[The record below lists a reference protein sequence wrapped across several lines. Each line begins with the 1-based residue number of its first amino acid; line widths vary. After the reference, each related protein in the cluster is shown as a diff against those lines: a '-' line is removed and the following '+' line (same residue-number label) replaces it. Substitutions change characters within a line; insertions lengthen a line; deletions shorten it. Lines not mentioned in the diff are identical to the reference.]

1 MDTTLQQIGDLA
13 WRAFQSVNTRIP
25 EGRSVE
31 PEWAPGPLPKSHERT
46 RPPLGYPRET
56 DSLCPQCVIETRK
69 KLLSGERDLKD
80 LVDGNIGEI
89 RATFYEKGKELW
101 VTKTCPRHGTFDDIR
116 SIDVEFD
123 KIIESRFPGRDYRT
137 FGDESVHRHGTSTV
151 RYGRGAVLTVDLT
164 NRCNMMCNPCFMD
177 ANQVG
182 YVHELTLEEIYKIL
196 DDSIS
201 FKPRRQMVVQFSG
214 GEPTMS
220 PHFLEACAYSKKVG
234 YKLIQAATNGIRFAL
249 EPEFAFQAKEAGL
262 DMVYF
267 QFDGTTNEANSHR
280 HITNLFDVKK
290 IAIDNIAA
298 AGIRI
303 TPVVTVVNG
312 VNNHMVGPIF
322 DFCMQNHDKMG
333 GPAFQPVSFTGRDE
347 EISDEDR
354 LKQRYTTSHLAHD
367 LAKYYDGKIDP
378 YRDWYPLGAS
388 TAFASLAD
396 HLKGPQSDFGQLNCG
411 CHPNCGA
418 ATMMVANAT
427 TGERAT
433 LMSFFNLDQFFRD
446 LDVVVDSARG
456 KAATISQI
464 GLSFLRNF
472 DQSKAPRG
480 MTPMRMLELFNG
492 KMGGT
497 VTGEGEEK
505 KGEWRLTTILS
516 MWFQDLWNYD
526 FRRTEMCVIPY
537 GTQEGEISFCA
548 YNTGVGWRNIIE
560 EMRQV
565 ATTKDWFAEKGRHQ
579 IYAGDRPVEMPQA
592 LKRKLPLVS
601 VEGGNGNG
609 HGAEHAPAN
618 GNGNGNGNGRVHLAM
633 AGDDTAGADSTE
645 HPGEKPQGGCGTGC
659 GCHS

>member
-1 MDTTLQQIGDLA
+1 METTLQQIGDLA
-13 WRAFQSVNTRIP
+13 WRAFQSVNARVP

-31 PEWAPGPLPKSHERT
+31 PDWAPGPIPKSHERT

-56 DSLCPQCVIETRK
+56 DSLCPQCVIETRRQI
-69 KLLSGERDLKD
+69 LNGERDLKD

-89 RATFYEKGKELW
+89 KATFYEKGKELW
-101 VTKTCPRHGTFDDIR
+101 VSKTCPQHGTFDDIR

-123 KIIESRFPGRDYRT
+123 KVIESRYPGRDFRT
-137 FGDESVHRHGTSTV
+137 FGDKLVHRHGTSNV

-182 YVHELTLEEIYKIL
+182 YVHELTLDEIKKIL

-201 FKPRRQMVVQFSG
+201 FKPRRQMVVQYSG

-220 PHFLEACAYSKKVG
+220 PHFLEACAYAKKVG

-249 EPEFAFQAKEAGL
+249 EPEFAVQAKEAGL
-262 DMVYF
+262 DMVYL

-280 HITNLFDVKK
+280 HITNLFDVRK

-322 DFCMQNHDKMG
+322 DFCLKNHDKMG

-367 LAKYYDGKIDP
+367 LAKHYGGKIDP

-388 TAFASLAD
+388 TAFAALAD
-396 HLKGPQSDFGQLNCG
+396 HMKGPESDFGQLNCG

-418 ATMMVANAT
+418 ATMMVANHK
-427 TGERAT
+427 TGEWAT

-446 LDVVVDSARG
+446 LDVIVDSARG
-456 KAATISQI
+456 RTLTLTQV

-472 DQSKAPRG
+472 DKEKAPKG
-480 MTPMRMLELFNG
+480 MTPMEMLRLFNG

-497 VTGEGEEK
+497 V
-505 KGEWRLTTILS
+505 KGEDSGKKSDWRMTSILS

-579 IYAGDRPVEMPQA
+579 IYAGNRPVELPNA
-592 LKRKLPLVS
+592 LKRKLPVVS
-601 VEGGNGNG
+601 VESGNGNG
-609 HGAEHAPAN
+609 DGHQHAAPAN
-618 GNGNGNGNGRVHLAM
+618 GNGQGAATEKATQR
-633 AGDDTAGADSTE
+633 AGPQA
-645 HPGEKPQGGCGTGC
+645 HQGGCGSGC
-659 GCHS
+659 GCS

>member
-1 MDTTLQQIGDLA
+1 METTLQQIGDLA
-13 WRAFQSVNTRIP
+13 WRAFQSVNTRVP
-25 EGRSVE
+25 EGSSVE
-31 PEWAPGPLPKSHERT
+31 PSWAPGPLPKSHERT

-56 DSLCPQCVIETRK
+56 DSLCPRCVIETRQ
-69 KLLSGERDLKD
+69 KLLNGERDLKD
-80 LVDGNIGEI
+80 LVDGHIGEI
-89 RATFYEKGKELW
+89 RATFYQKGQELW
-101 VTKTCPRHGTFDDIR
+101 VTKTCPEHGTFDDIR
-116 SIDVEFD
+116 SIDIEFD
-123 KIIESRFPGRDYRT
+123 KVVESRFPGRDYRT
-137 FGDESVHRHGTSTV
+137 FGDEGVHRHGTSTV

-182 YVHELTLEEIYKIL
+182 YVHELTLEEIERIL

-201 FKPRRQMVVQFSG
+201 FKPRRQMVVQYSG

-220 PHFLEACAYSKKVG
+220 PHFLEACAYAKKVG
-234 YKLIQAATNGIRFAL
+234 YQLVQAATNGIRFAL
-249 EPEFAFQAKEAGL
+249 EPEFAFQAREAGL

-290 IAIDNIAA
+290 IAIDNMAA

-322 DFCMQNHDKMG
+322 DFCLENHDKMG

-347 EISDEDR
+347 EISEEDR
-354 LKQRYTTSHLAHD
+354 LRQRYTTSHLAHD
-367 LAKYYDGKIDP
+367 LAKYYGGKIDP

-418 ATMMVANAT
+418 ATMMVANST
-427 TGERAT
+427 TGEWAT
-433 LMSFFNLDQFFRD
+433 LMSFFNLDQFFKD

-456 KAATISQI
+456 KTATITQI

-472 DQSKAPRG
+472 DQKKAPKG
-480 MTPMRMLELFNG
+480 MTPLKMLELFNG

-497 VTGEGEEK
+497 VTGESKEK
-505 KGEWRLTTILS
+505 ARSEWRLTSILS

-579 IYAGDRPVEMPQA
+579 IYAGDRPVELPRA
-592 LKRKLPLVS
+592 LKRRLPLVS
-601 VEGGNGNG
+601 VEGGNGSARVPVG
-609 HGAEHAPAN
+609 AN
-618 GNGNGNGNGRVHLAM
+618 GSGSGHAVAASGERTERDEAGRSAPPH
-633 AGDDTAGADSTE
+633 S
-645 HPGEKPQGGCGTGC
+645 QGGCGTGC
-659 GCHS
+659 GCQ

>member
-1 MDTTLQQIGDLA
+1 MDMRLQQVGEFA
-13 WRAFQSVNTRIP
+13 WKAFQSINTRIA
-25 EGRSVE
+25 EGPSKE
-31 PEWAPGPLPKSHERT
+31 PGWAPGPLPKSHERT

-56 DSLCPQCVIETRK
+56 DSLCPRCVIETRQEI
-69 KLLSGERDLKD
+69 LSGKRDVAD
-80 LVDGNIGEI
+80 LVDKNVGEI
-89 RATFYEKGKELW
+89 RATFYEKNGELW
-101 VTKTCPRHGTFDDIR
+101 VTKTCEEHGTFEDLR
-116 SIDVEFD
+116 SIDIEFD
-123 KIIESRFPGRDYRT
+123 KIIERRFPGRDFRT
-137 FGDESVHRHGTSTV
+137 LGDKLLHRHGSSTV

-182 YVHELTLEEIYKIL
+182 YVHELTLDDITKIL
-196 DDSIS
+196 DDSVS

-220 PHFLEACAYSKKVG
+220 PFFLEACAYSKKVG

-262 DMVYF
+262 DMVYL
-267 QFDGTTNEANSHR
+267 QFDGTTNDSNSHR
-280 HITNLFDVKK
+280 HISNLFDVRK

-303 TPVVTVVNG
+303 TPVVTVING

-322 DFCMQNHDKMG
+322 DFCLKNHDKMG

-354 LKQRYTTSHLAHD
+354 MRQRYTTSHLAHD

-378 YRDWYPLGAS
+378 HRDWYPLGAS
-388 TAFASLAD
+388 TAFAALAD
-396 HLKGPQSDFGQLNCG
+396 QMAGPEKEFGELSCG

-418 ATMMVANAT
+418 ATMMVANHK
-427 TGERAT
+427 TGEWAT
-433 LMSFFNLDQFFRD
+433 LMSFFDIEQFFK
-446 LDVVVDSARG
+446 DVDIVADSARG
-456 KAATISQI
+456 KALTIAQL

-472 DQSKAPRG
+472 DEKKAPPG
-480 MTPMRMLELFNG
+480 MTPMEMLRLFNG
-492 KMGGT
+492 KMGGS
-497 VTGEGEEK
+497 VSGKEK
-505 KGEWRLTTILS
+505 KKSDWRITSILS

-565 ATTKDWFAEKGRHQ
+565 ATTKDWYSQKGRHQ
-579 IYAGDRPVEMPQA
+579 IYAGDRPVELPKA
-592 LKRKLPLVS
+592 LKRQLPVVS
-601 VEGGNGNG
+601 VE
-609 HGAEHAPAN
+609 N
-618 GNGNGNGNGRVHLAM
+618 GNGNGNGNGHAH
-633 AGDDTAGADSTE
+633 ASAHSSPDGKQPEGS
-645 HPGEKPQGGCGTGC
+645 CGTGG
-659 GCHS
+659 GCS